1 MIATAISL
9 SSESGDSSDS
19 GKYDA
24 GDDYAPQFDD
34 TDYTYTYEYSY
45 EYSYE
50 YTYTYKY
57 EKMI

>member
-1 MIATAISL
+1 MNASVAAAISL
-9 SSESGDSSDS
+9 SSESDE
-19 GKYDA
+19 YDA

-34 TDYTYTYEYSY
+34 TDYTYTYEYTY
-45 EYSYE
+45 DYT